1 MSGAFLLAAIAVA
14 AAVMVAIVLSH
25 EAERW

>member
-1 MSGAFLLAAIAVA
+1 MVRAFLLAAIAVA
-14 AAVMVAIVLSH
+14 AAVMVGIVLSH